1 MHFITHW
8 DPEKND
14 VTGETI
20 YLGTLPHSS
29 PQRISLN
36 IVLKSYF
43 MDLEVTFPFLKNIL
57 KYDDLMLSKCHHQGC
72 KHILVTVCIFS
83 HEVEEFSYRRAMAL
97 PVENLL
103 LHRVISIWMDSF

>member
-20 YLGTLPHSS
+20 YSGTLPHSS

-36 IVLKSYF
+36 IVLESHF
-43 MDLEVTFPFLKNIL
+43 MDLEVPFHFLKNIL
-57 KYDDLMLSKCHHQGC
+57 KYGDWMLSKCYHQGY

-83 HEVEEFSYRRAMAL
+83 REVEEFSYRRAMAL

-103 LHRVISIWMDSF
+103 LHRVIFI